1 MSSITRTGLSSSDEK
16 LIGIVGR
23 GKEFLPS
30 EVPTLRDV
38 IRKGILLQQGMAY
51 QGISRNNYSITS
63 LSRELTELVINQWQ
77 KSNASF
83 QPPVTKDARTIARS
97 IESNWN
103 TLREISRGK
112 AKKGCDE
119 KIETLLDKLFDITAC
134 KCEIY
139 LCDNERANCNGCQ
152 YGAHIS
158 CSCPQKQKIPLLELR
173 WLYYQRQKVGEK
185 SQFQMAL
192 KDIAET
198 QKNIRAVKRKMAEIE
213 RKAKS
218 KKVDEAIILESSSEK
233 SSNSND
239 SAENHP
245 SKSNYNRDFQIINTA
260 AASIRF
266 GVSQR
271 ATAAITFGFLQDL
284 VGAGYLTEED
294 MNQLTC
300 DPKKI
305 FRAKK
310 CMMTSTQEAEK
321 ARVLN
326 DEIQGIFFD
335 GRDDMTKKLTLK
347 RATNR
352 YYPSVIS
359 EEHYT
364 ITQEPAGKYLHHF
377 SPSDFQSSVK
387 GAIPKPAKRIA
398 LGLYDWLESHDA
410 QKSLQVIGGDSTN
423 TITGWQGGAIA
434 HLEKLLGQKCMWL
447 ICMIHLNELPLRHLI
462 ENMDGKTLSADKFKG
477 EIGKLLPKVDQ
488 FSINYNFKALPDEDD
503 LIHLPE
509 DIVKTLS
516 TDQQNCYLLVKA
528 IKSGILPK
536 DLANK
541 KGGPINHSRWL
552 TTAQAILMLWVRH
565 HKLQGE
571 SLRKFELIVK
581 FVIQSYFKL
590 YFDIKVRN
598 SMVEGPNHILTTLR
612 VFRKQPRE
620 VQNIIKDT
628 ISRGAYHAHSE
639 NVLLALLCSNLKEE
653 RVFAIEKIL
662 HIRGPFELGN
672 TLPRDRITP
681 NLNFEA
687 TSLRDLILWDKT
699 TSYEPIFTCKMN
711 KATIK
716 SFENSPMKAP
726 HFPIHSQSTERAV
739 QHVSKACMMVY
750 GQDKRDAFIKGMIA
764 HREMY
769 PVIES
774 KKNLISTIT

>member
-1 MSSITRTGLSSSDEK
+1 MSLPITRTGLSSSDEK
-16 LIGIVGR
+16 LINLVGT

-30 EVPTLRDV
+30 EVPTLRDI
-38 IRKGILLQQGMAY
+38 IRKGIEIQQGVIY
-51 QGISRNNYSITS
+51 KGISRNNFSVTN
-63 LSRELTELVINQWQ
+63 LARELTELVINQWH

-83 QPPVTKDARTIARS
+83 QPPVTIDTRTIALL
-97 IESNWN
+97 IEKKWN
-103 TLREISRGK
+103 ILREISRGK
-112 AKKGCDE
+112 AKKGCEE
-119 KIETLLDKLFDITAC
+119 KIMPFLDKLFDITAC
-134 KCEIY
+134 MCEIY
-139 LCDNERANCNGCQ
+139 LCDYERANCTGCP

-192 KDIAET
+192 KDVVET
-198 QKNIRAVKRKMAEIE
+198 QKNIRAVKRKMAEMD

-218 KKVDEAIILESSSEK
+218 KKVNEAIILESSSEK
-233 SSNSND
+233 SASSND

-245 SKSNYNRDFQIINTA
+245 SKNNYNRDFQIMNTA

-271 ATAAITFGFLQDL
+271 ATAAITSGFLQDL
-284 VGAGYLTEED
+284 VGAGYLTEEA
-294 MNQLTC
+294 MNELTC

-310 CMMTSTQEAEK
+310 CMMTSTQVAEK

-335 GRDDMTKKLTLK
+335 GRDDTTKTLTLK

-352 YYPSVIS
+352 YYPSLIS

-364 ITQEPAGKYLHHF
+364 ITQEPEGKYLHHF
-377 SPSDFQSSVK
+377 SPSDFTSSSK
-387 GAIPKPAKRIA
+387 GGIPKPAKRIA

-410 QKSLQVIGGDSTN
+410 HKSLQVIGGDSTN

-434 HLEKLLGQKCMWL
+434 HLEKLLGKKCMWL

-462 ENMDGKTLSADKFKG
+462 ENLVGKTMSADKFKG
-477 EIGKLLPKVDQ
+477 EIGKLLPKLDQ
-488 FSINYNFKALPDEDD
+488 FPINYNFKALPDGDD
-503 LIHLPE
+503 LIYLPE
-509 DIVKTLS
+509 DIVKSLS

-565 HKLQGE
+565 HNLQGE

-581 FVIQSYFKL
+581 FIIQSYFKL
-590 YFDIKVRN
+590 YFDIKVKN
-598 SMVEGPNHILTTLR
+598 SMVEEPKHILTKSDYLEYNQKK
-612 VFRKQPRE
+612 F
-620 VQNIIKDT
+620 
-628 ISRGAYHAHSE
+628 
-639 NVLLALLCSNLKEE
+639 
-653 RVFAIEKIL
+653 KI
-662 HIRGPFELGN
+662 
-672 TLPRDRITP
+672 
-681 NLNFEA
+681 
-687 TSLRDLILWDKT
+687 
-699 TSYEPIFTCKMN
+699 
-711 KATIK
+711 
-716 SFENSPMKAP
+716 
-726 HFPIHSQSTERAV
+726 
-739 QHVSKACMMVY
+739 
-750 GQDKRDAFIKGMIA
+750 
-764 HREMY
+764 
-769 PVIES
+769 
-774 KKNLISTIT
+774 